1 MKKIFTSICIALM
14 AMLALPLQAQRIY
27 LIKDNKVVETYS
39 LDEVDYMSFE
49 LSEDVEAPDFDIEIG
64 EVGYNNVSW
73 KVIPRDSEMTYYTGV
88 YTEDALRNRF
98 EYSVDKLCET
108 LFHDMTFLAT
118 MVGMDAETFMEQQI
132 LSKGERSFS
141 DYQQGPDSEYI
152 VLAFGCSKSG
162 EALTES
168 YCRKVFATPPMP
180 MNGLT
185 VGFDIDNSSNN
196 VNIKFTPSD
205 KTVRYLTEVRAAG
218 EEFDA
223 QSWVN
228 TLVWRG
234 SIAERTPQET
244 IELNTSVGDVEKTF
258 ALDPATDYVVYSY
271 SVAMVGD
278 DPIVNSRVSQQSFT
292 SGAVAKTDMTFGL
305 TASDITPVTA
315 NINIVPSNNDPYSY
329 GLVKA
334 ADVVGL
340 TDLEIA
346 EKYFSE
352 NASAVDWNAST
363 GSRTVSFD
371 GLESDTEYIFVAFGY
386 EKMTITS
393 TNVGKVTFRTLPAS
407 DPSKWVATFG
417 DINVEADGS
426 KASVNI
432 SVNYDD
438 VSYVWF
444 VVPAYGTDEQIKE
457 SILAEFNNTLTN
469 KGYNYVEMRGVTG
482 SNEVSYWPDGVND
495 EELKFVAVAA
505 NTDFELLS
513 PVFSSASFR
522 MTDGG
527 AAPTASPARNK
538 DAENRPLKLYI
549 PKAD

>member
-73 KVIPRDSEMTYYTGV
+73 KVIPRDPEMTYYTAV

-98 EYSVDKLCET
+98 EYSVDKLCEI
-108 LFHDMTFLAT
+108 LFHDMQFLAS
-118 MVGMDAETFMEQQI
+118 MVGVDVETFMEQQI
-132 LSKGERSFS
+132 LSKGEGSFS
-141 DYQQGPDSEYI
+141 DYQQGPDTEYI
-152 VLAFGCSKSG
+152 ILAFGCSKSG

-185 VGFDIDNSSNN
+185 VGFDIDNSTNN
-196 VNIKFTPSD
+196 VKIKFTPSD

-278 DPIVNSRVSQQSFT
+278 DPIVNSHVSQHTFT
-292 SGAVAKTDMTFGL
+292 SGAVAKTDMTFEL

-315 NINIVPSNNDPYSY
+315 NVNIVPSNNDPYSY

-352 NASAVDWNAST
+352 NAFAVDWNAST
-363 GSRTVSFD
+363 GSRTVNFD
-371 GLESDTEYIFVAFGY
+371 GLESDTEYVFVAFGY

-393 TNVGKVTFRTLPAS
+393 TKVGKVTFRTLPAS

-444 VVPAYGTDEQIKE
+444 VVPAHGTDDQIKE
-457 SILAEFNNTLTN
+457 AILAEFNNTLAN
-469 KGYNYVEMRGVTG
+469 KGYNYVELRSITG
-482 SNEVSYWPDGVND
+482 SNEVSYWPAGGDSD
-495 EELKFVAVAA
+495 EVKFVAIAA
-505 NTDFELLS
+505 NTDFEFLS
-513 PVFSSASFR
+513 PLFSSKSFR
-522 MTDGG
+522 MSDAPAG
-527 AAPTASPARNK
+527 APA
-538 DAENRPLKLYI
+538 L
-549 PKAD
+549 KADANQAVRLSLPDAR